1 MAKTRKKSHK
11 ALGVMLAI
19 LLLFSIA
26 SWQSNC
32 RLKTEAFAYASAA
45 LPESFD
51 GFRVVQLS
59 DLHGANF
66 GTDNAHLF
74 AAISAAE
81 PDIIV
86 ITGDLIDE
94 NTSSAKAYAA
104 YLGECLADKAPTYYV
119 TGNHEWAR
127 GTDDVTALKASLE
140 SVGVRVLTNEYVTL
154 SRKNEKIVL
163 AGVDDPNG
171 YADQKEPGVLRDE
184 VRRDAGD
191 CFSILLS
198 HRDTVEDYDALGFS
212 LTLCGHGHGGIV
224 RIPLLNRGILGTD
237 RRLFPKYDGGLYE
250 FDSGS
255 ACFVSRG
262 LGNIGASLRL
272 FNRPQIAVIT
282 LERS

>member
-86 ITGDLIDE
+86 THRRAALQICDNELYLEEGKL
-94 NTSSAKAYAA
+94 SSK
-104 YLGECLADKAPTYYV
+104 C
-119 TGNHEWAR
+119 
-127 GTDDVTALKASLE
+127 
-140 SVGVRVLTNEYVTL
+140 
-154 SRKNEKIVL
+154 
-163 AGVDDPNG
+163 
-171 YADQKEPGVLRDE
+171 
-184 VRRDAGD
+184 
-191 CFSILLS
+191 
-198 HRDTVEDYDALGFS
+198 
-212 LTLCGHGHGGIV
+212 
-224 RIPLLNRGILGTD
+224 
-237 RRLFPKYDGGLYE
+237 
-250 FDSGS
+250 
-255 ACFVSRG
+255 
-262 LGNIGASLRL
+262 
-272 FNRPQIAVIT
+272 
-282 LERS
+282 